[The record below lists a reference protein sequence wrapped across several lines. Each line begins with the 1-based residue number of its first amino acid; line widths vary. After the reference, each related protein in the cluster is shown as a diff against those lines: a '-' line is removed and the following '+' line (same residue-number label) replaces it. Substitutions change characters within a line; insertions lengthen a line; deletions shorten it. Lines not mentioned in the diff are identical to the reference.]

1 MGNFRTLRK
10 RVKAIFMGLS
20 GIVPSHLASLT
31 RMPRSFLGIYFQAPA
46 TRTKYFKSK
55 HSTFQKHLLFLNY
68 C

>member
-1 MGNFRTLRK
+1 MGIFRTLRK

-31 RMPRSFLGIYFQAPA
+31 RMPCSFLGLYFQA
-46 TRTKYFKSK
+46 RTKYFKSK